1 MNNLHNLPEADS
13 ESVPLWKRLW
23 PVFVGILMALVLAS
37 VGYWAGTRGNQNDE
51 PSLTA
56 SEANASDLFASMD
69 SASQATASEP
79 EASGVIF
86 QGAFTANT
94 ALHSIFGEM
103 VNKGSAS
110 FGRWTQARLP
120 ATDEFK
126 NLQGRGSLLVSSLG
140 IFPIQ
145 ENGETRQLMLFQSVP
160 DDSNYGAHAEGAII
174 GAAVF
179 RPIDGGWQEVRET
192 RAITVAGSFGQAPNG
207 KPIVLGPTQWGV
219 LFEGSYTGQG
229 ETVNYAFIIDQ
240 SEQGFVASNQN
251 FDMGKNNNGSC
262 GADANNTPCYSYSAT
277 LRTNPSL
284 SGGRYLLDLVTKGT
298 RTDDNGQLNTVIE
311 TQQFR
316 YQAGQY
322 VEDPGKHVIKLKPI
336 ITEPIS
342 DPAPTP
348 NANPAPVASPV
359 Q

>member
-1 MNNLHNLPEADS
+1 MNNLHNLPDADS

-23 PVFVGILMALVLAS
+23 PIFVGILMALVLAS
-37 VGYWAGTRGNQNDE
+37 VGYWAGTRGNATPE
-51 PSLTA
+51 PSEA
-56 SEANASDLFASMD
+56 SSANSSALNASMAQSSGVEAS
-69 SASQATASEP
+69 AA

-103 VNKGSAS
+103 VNKGSSS

-145 ENGETRQLMLFQSVP
+145 ENGETRQLIIFQSVP
-160 DDSNYGAHAEGAII
+160 DDPQYGAHAEGAII

-192 RAITVAGSFGQAPNG
+192 RAITVAGAFGQAPDG
-207 KPIVLGPTQWGV
+207 KPIVLGPTQWGL
-219 LFEGSYTGQG
+219 LFQGGYTGQG

-240 SEQGFVASNQN
+240 NEQGFVASNQN
-251 FDMGKNNNGSC
+251 FDMGHDNSGNC
-262 GADANNTPCYSYSAT
+262 GADLNGSPCYSYSAT
-277 LRTNPSL
+277 LRTNPTI

-298 RTDDNGQLNTVIE
+298 RPNDAGGLDSVIE

-316 YQAGQY
+316 FQNGQY
-322 VEDPGKHVIKLKPI
+322 IEDPGKHVIKLKPVAA
-336 ITEPIS
+336 PAS
-342 DPAPTP
+342 APAPV
-348 NANPAPVASPV
+348 ASAPVASPV